1 MSARWSPPGATW
13 GGRVADSTV
22 KAPPLQTS
30 VLVQRLSYGLLA
42 VATAFAFV
50 AADGMISYFCNW
62 DPPLGTLL
70 RVGSV
75 MPLACAVL
83 LPLAARELFQL
94 MEAVGLRPLRR
105 WAAVTC
111 GVLMLTPW
119 LSAGQILTSYPF
131 ASDGL
136 RWILI
141 VCVVSFLGSACLL
154 VWRRRTDGAIGTIAA
169 TWATILYL
177 GLFPSF
183 AMQLRC
189 STSVPGFY
197 GAWVLMFFLAVTKA
211 SDIGA
216 YLVGSAFGRHK
227 LIPAVSPA
235 KSVEGAMGA
244 VALSVSVSLI
254 LSTVAPTLMGESPES
269 AFLSTGQAVIFGIA
283 VSLFAQMGDLFE
295 SVLKRDAQIKDSGRV
310 IPSFGGILDLVD
322 SPAITAPIAWLLL
335 SQWWGV
341 V

>member
-1 MSARWSPPGATW
+1 MPLVRRRAGAVLT
-13 GGRVADSTV
+13 SSV
-22 KAPPLQTS
+22 KAPSVQTS
-30 VLVQRLSYGLLA
+30 VLAHRLSYGLLA
-42 VATAFAFV
+42 ITVALAFV
-50 AADGMISYFCNW
+50 AADGMISYFCDW
-62 DPPLGTLL
+62 GPPLGTLL
-70 RVGSV
+70 RHGSV

-83 LPLAARELFQL
+83 LPLAALELFKL

-111 GVLMLTPW
+111 GLMMLTPW

-136 RWILI
+136 RWTVI
-141 VCVVSFLGSACLL
+141 VCVVSFLGSACIL
-154 VWRRRTDGAIGTIAA
+154 VFRLRTDGAIGTIAA
-169 TWATILYL
+169 TWAAILYL

-189 STSVPGFY
+189 STNVPGFY

-216 YLVGSAFGRHK
+216 YLVGSFFGRHK

-244 VALSVSVSLI
+244 VGLSVSVSLI
-254 LSTVAPTLMGESPES
+254 LSTFAPTLTGESYGS
-269 AFLSTGQAVIFGIA
+269 AFLSPGRAVIFGIA

-295 SVLKRDAQIKDSGRV
+295 SVLKRDAQIKDSGSV

-322 SPAITAPIAWLLL
+322 SPVITAPIAWLLL
-335 SQWWGV
+335 APWWGV

>member
-1 MSARWSPPGATW
+1 MAAPGPTR
-13 GGRVADSTV
+13 GVGVADSSV
-22 KAPPLQTS
+22 KAPSVQTS

-42 VATAFAFV
+42 IAVAFAFV
-50 AADGMISYFCNW
+50 AADGLISYFCDW
-62 DPPLGTLL
+62 GPPWGTLL
-70 RVGSV
+70 RHGSV

-83 LPLAARELFQL
+83 LPLAALELFKL

-111 GVLMLTPW
+111 GVMMLTPW
-119 LSAGQILTSYPF
+119 LSAGQILTSYSF

-136 RWILI
+136 RWTVI
-141 VCVVSFLGSACLL
+141 VCVVSFLGSVCIL
-154 VWRRRTDGAIGTIAA
+154 VFRRRIDGAIGTIAA
-169 TWATILYL
+169 TWAAILYL

-211 SDIGA
+211 SDVGA
-216 YLVGSAFGRHK
+216 YLVGSALGRHK

-244 VALSVSVSLI
+244 LGLSVAVSLI
-254 LSTVAPTLMGESPES
+254 LSTYAPDLTGEGSGFT
-269 AFLSTGQAVIFGIA
+269 FLTTGQAVIFGIA
-283 VSLFAQMGDLFE
+283 VSLFAQVGDLFE

-335 SQWWGV
+335 AQWWGV